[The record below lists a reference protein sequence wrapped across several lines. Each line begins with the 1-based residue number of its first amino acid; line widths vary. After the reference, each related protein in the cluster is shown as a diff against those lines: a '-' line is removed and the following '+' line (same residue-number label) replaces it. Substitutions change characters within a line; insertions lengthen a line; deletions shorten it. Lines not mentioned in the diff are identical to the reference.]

1 MLSLNELRSPER
13 GKMFIFWY
21 ISIFRNMFL
30 SFVFSQGIRVRNLS
44 SRGPQQETEQKKNK
58 TKIEGNTDGVLRSGN
73 TPPPP
78 PDSIIDKK

>member
-21 ISIFRNMFL
+21 ISIFRNLFL

-44 SRGPQQETEQKKNK
+44 SRGPQQESEQKKIK
-58 TKIEGNTDGVLRSGN
+58 QKSRGTQMGF
-73 TPPPP
+73 
-78 PDSIIDKK
+78 